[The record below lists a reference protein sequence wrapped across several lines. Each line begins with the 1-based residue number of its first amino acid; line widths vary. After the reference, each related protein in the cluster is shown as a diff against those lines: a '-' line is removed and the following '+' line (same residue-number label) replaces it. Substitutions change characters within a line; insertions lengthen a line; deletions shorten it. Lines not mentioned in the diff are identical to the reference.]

1 MIDIYGSNN
10 QLKCSIAPGNNSQ
23 QDKSLGGDNLL
34 TLSFVHNRF
43 IALDVNDWC
52 MFNGERYWMQER
64 YLPTQKSS
72 VEWDYDVKLYGIE
85 SLIKRLLVLKNPD
98 GENEVVFTLTASAS
112 EHVRLIISSIN
123 AGMDSRAD
131 WKMGTVIATENLTID
146 YNGIYCDEALRKVAE
161 AANTEWWI
169 EGQTVN
175 VCRCEQGEELT
186 LRYPESI
193 TRLERDTADGVKFYT
208 RLFPM
213 GSARNIDRAKYGHV
227 RLQLPDGQK
236 YVDMNVEK
244 YGIFHHYEEAAFA
257 DIYPR
262 RIGTVSDVR
271 ETSVKDNDGKP
282 FKIYWFKD
290 STLPFNPNDYEIG
303 GLVKHVVFQSGEL
316 NGRDFE
322 VNYHANTKEF
332 EIITTWPYNDG
343 TQLPGGLLVP
353 KKGDKYILWN
363 IRMPDEY
370 YGLAEA
376 EFLTAVKAYNAKHCT
391 DTSVYKCSTH
401 HVWIERGN
409 VQLCIGRRIR
419 LESSSYF
426 PEIGF
431 RNSRI
436 TRITRSVALPSQM
449 DLEISDTMSTGNM
462 TRLTDN
468 INEAKT
474 YAREALGALPDI
486 IHCGESTLPTDN
498 NLFSARRIIQD
509 FLSKDTDAKVRGLLQ
524 FLKGIGIGEQYGINA
539 KGEATISSLLLHALR
554 SYNFNEAEQRGF
566 AIHRRADGK
575 YQLSLTD
582 IIVWGKA
589 IFNELELR
597 RLSYVGGNMVF
608 SACGSKVTKV
618 EDKGST
624 WRCYFRQD
632 DGSTQT
638 QNLWQTDDLARA
650 ETFNLKGKTNRHYW
664 RRVTS
669 VGEDWI
675 ELSKTDCEQGSDA
688 PQVDDALVQMGSKTK
703 PERQGL
709 IMVRTMGEQ
718 AIIIYS
724 GINGYTLEGKAVA
737 LLSPS
742 KVDISANIFR
752 LLSPSGSAI
761 DLKGKDGRDG
771 KSSYTFTRY
780 SDDDGKTFTKSV
792 LNHITGDTYKEV
804 KGENRSGQVP
814 AQWNFKPLHLGMGYI
829 RAVVEISGN
838 TTNNASMY
846 FQAQPD
852 GGMGGWDVLRTA
864 WTGIGNGK
872 YIFFGNGFVPEMNGE
887 GKLNMR
893 LDNVNGIVKVLEIQV
908 LSATEYKIDNLL
920 KPYKQIISGD
930 KISYNEFARGAS
942 GNVEQLITFYRDN
955 TDNAFVPG
963 KLYCVEA
970 NVKTSGNVKSMEVF
984 IYDNKIKSINR
995 VEYANNVLPAN
1006 KWQVIKTYIRLAPH
1020 VEADWSH
1027 VYVRFDNNGSLDTK
1041 SSYLNVEK
1049 VRVSCIDDLIGIN
1062 QADLNIEAGNN
1073 VSGTSRT
1080 YFTEQNLPNGAVKA
1094 VHVHSVGGNGG
1105 IFFPGENFVYPDTSM
1120 DMKFSVY
1127 MRSNTAGLQI
1137 YQHIEGNNVA
1147 THVLT
1152 TEWKR
1157 YEVGGQGA
1165 SRSHILCLYT
1175 NKAGDYDVCC
1185 PQFMIVRKG
1194 EAAPDWLPS
1203 KQEEMIGMQQ
1213 GSYLGIASWDKP
1225 YPPLDPQMYQWSST
1239 TDKEAMKK
1247 AQEAIKA
1254 AETANSTAASAATK
1268 ASDATKRA
1276 GEVELKMEQG
1286 EFIVRADKTRFQ
1298 NNKGQDV
1305 AVFNADGTINAR
1317 AIMAKG
1323 TGGTAYF
1330 GLYNDAP
1337 AMIFTNA
1344 TGQTTALM
1352 TNQGI
1357 LKPADCVITLRD
1369 TKGSMLFKEMYGTT
1383 IRAYFTYYI
1392 AIRVVNTGFQ
1402 RTLFGDDTLSP
1413 HAQLSL
1419 SARFEEYAGSDM
1431 QLRCVEPKWIEPQK
1445 EQTIVYRATTD
1456 HLYPKRYLSAETEFR
1471 VSWYAAF
1478 EGKVIMAGNFNAR
1491 EAASKGEG
1499 YVSFDY

>member
-72 VEWDYDVKLYGIE
+72 VEWDYDVKFYGVE

-426 PEIGF
+426 PETGF

-449 DLEISDTMSTGNM
+449 DLEISDAMSTGNM

-539 KGEATISSLLLHALR
+539 KGEATISSLLLHALQ

-566 AIHRRADGK
+566 AIHRRADGR

-608 SACGSKVTKV
+608 SACGSKITKV

-632 DGSTQT
+632 DGTTQT

-650 ETFNLKGKTNRHYW
+650 ETFNLKGKANRHYW

-688 PQVDDALVQMGSKTK
+688 PQVDDALVQMGNRTK

-709 IMVRTMGEQ
+709 IMLRTTGEP

-742 KVDISANIFR
+742 KVDISASIFR

-780 SDDDGKTFTKSV
+780 SDDGGKTFTKAIPLKATGELFAGRNIFALNAGLIAEAGAV
-792 LNHITGDTYKEV
+792 LDSSIHGV
-804 KGENRSGQVP
+804 KCTKTKSLNRVGQL
-814 AQWNFKPLHLGMGYI
+814 FKRFAGNLPRGQF
-829 RAVVEISGN
+829 RISGRMKTDG
-838 TTNNASMY
+838 TTFSVNVN
-846 FQAQPD
+846 
-852 GGMGGWDVLRTA
+852 MGGVNAGDVIATSDWKAFSLVADRPGYSDAPNYCFVDFRYGMAQSVATA
-864 WTGIGNGK
+864 
-872 YIFFGNGFVPEMNGE
+872 
-887 GKLNMR
+887 LN
-893 LDNVNGIVKVLEIQV
+893 
-908 LSATEYKIDNLL
+908 
-920 KPYKQIISGD
+920 
-930 KISYNEFARGAS
+930 
-942 GNVEQLITFYRDN
+942 
-955 TDNAFVPG
+955 
-963 KLYCVEA
+963 LYV
-970 NVKTSGNVKSMEVF
+970 
-984 IYDNKIKSINR
+984 
-995 VEYANNVLPAN
+995 
-1006 KWQVIKTYIRLAPH
+1006 
-1020 VEADWSH
+1020 
-1027 VYVRFDNNGSLDTK
+1027 
-1041 SSYLNVEK
+1041 
-1049 VRVSCIDDLIGIN
+1049 
-1062 QADLNIEAGNN
+1062 ADL
-1073 VSGTSRT
+1073 
-1080 YFTEQNLPNGAVKA
+1080 
-1094 VHVHSVGGNGG
+1094 
-1105 IFFPGENFVYPDTSM
+1105 
-1120 DMKFSVY
+1120 
-1127 MRSNTAGLQI
+1127 
-1137 YQHIEGNNVA
+1137 
-1147 THVLT
+1147 
-1152 TEWKR
+1152 
-1157 YEVGGQGA
+1157 
-1165 SRSHILCLYT
+1165 
-1175 NKAGDYDVCC
+1175 
-1185 PQFMIVRKG
+1185 MIT
-1194 EAAPDWLPS
+1194 
-1203 KQEEMIGMQQ
+1203 Q
-1213 GSYLGIASWDKP
+1213 GSEPYDYAPAPEDQQFGLTPGLYLGIASWDKP

-1254 AETANSTAASAATK
+1254 AETANSTATNAATK

-1276 GEVELKMEQG
+1276 GEVELKMQQG

-1317 AIMAKG
+1317 AIRAKG

-1344 TGQTTALM
+1344 SGQTTALM

-1392 AIRVVNTGFQ
+1392 AVRVVNTGFQ

>member
-72 VEWDYDVKLYGIE
+72 VEWDYDVKFYGVE

-426 PEIGF
+426 PETGF

-449 DLEISDTMSTGNM
+449 DLEISDAMSTGNM

-539 KGEATISSLLLHALR
+539 KGEATISSLLLHALQ

-597 RLSYVGGNMVF
+597 RLSYVGGNIVF
-608 SACGSKVTKV
+608 SACGSKITKV

-632 DGSTQT
+632 DGTMQT

-650 ETFNLKGKTNRHYW
+650 ETFNLKGKANRHYW

-688 PQVDDALVQMGSKTK
+688 PQVDDALVQMGNRTK

-709 IMVRTMGEQ
+709 IMLRTTGEP

-742 KVDISANIFR
+742 KVDISASIFR

-780 SDDDGKTFTKSV
+780 SDDGGKTFTKAIPLKATGELFAGRNIFALNAGLIAEAGAV
-792 LNHITGDTYKEV
+792 LDSSIHGV
-804 KGENRSGQVP
+804 KCTKTKSLNRVGQL
-814 AQWNFKPLHLGMGYI
+814 FKRFAGNLPRGQF
-829 RAVVEISGN
+829 RISGRMKTDG
-838 TTNNASMY
+838 TTFSVNVN
-846 FQAQPD
+846 
-852 GGMGGWDVLRTA
+852 MGGVNAGDVIATSDWKAFSLVADRPGYSDAPNYCFVDFRYGMAQSVATA
-864 WTGIGNGK
+864 
-872 YIFFGNGFVPEMNGE
+872 
-887 GKLNMR
+887 LN
-893 LDNVNGIVKVLEIQV
+893 
-908 LSATEYKIDNLL
+908 
-920 KPYKQIISGD
+920 
-930 KISYNEFARGAS
+930 
-942 GNVEQLITFYRDN
+942 
-955 TDNAFVPG
+955 
-963 KLYCVEA
+963 LYV
-970 NVKTSGNVKSMEVF
+970 
-984 IYDNKIKSINR
+984 
-995 VEYANNVLPAN
+995 
-1006 KWQVIKTYIRLAPH
+1006 
-1020 VEADWSH
+1020 
-1027 VYVRFDNNGSLDTK
+1027 
-1041 SSYLNVEK
+1041 
-1049 VRVSCIDDLIGIN
+1049 
-1062 QADLNIEAGNN
+1062 ADL
-1073 VSGTSRT
+1073 
-1080 YFTEQNLPNGAVKA
+1080 
-1094 VHVHSVGGNGG
+1094 
-1105 IFFPGENFVYPDTSM
+1105 
-1120 DMKFSVY
+1120 
-1127 MRSNTAGLQI
+1127 
-1137 YQHIEGNNVA
+1137 
-1147 THVLT
+1147 
-1152 TEWKR
+1152 
-1157 YEVGGQGA
+1157 
-1165 SRSHILCLYT
+1165 
-1175 NKAGDYDVCC
+1175 
-1185 PQFMIVRKG
+1185 MIT
-1194 EAAPDWLPS
+1194 
-1203 KQEEMIGMQQ
+1203 Q
-1213 GSYLGIASWDKP
+1213 GSEPYDYAPAPEDQQFGLTPGLYLGIASWDKP

-1254 AETANSTAASAATK
+1254 AETANSTATNAATK

-1276 GEVELKMEQG
+1276 GEVELKMQQG

-1317 AIMAKG
+1317 AIRAKG

-1344 TGQTTALM
+1344 SGQTTALM

-1369 TKGSMLFKEMYGTT
+1369 TKGSMLFKEANGTT

-1445 EQTIVYRATTD
+1445 EQTIVYRAATD

>member
-1 MIDIYGSNN
+1 MIDIKMMARKRVANGTGAAKTTTGGSVVYQQNVDEARHAQQADKAIFAEQAN
-10 QLKCSIAPGNNSQ
+10 KALEANAAARASYATKAQELAEDSTAFSQFLRKDKADTAQKLITFLEGVGLKDGHGITAEGIAT
-23 QDKSLGGDNLL
+23 LL
-34 TLSFVHNRF
+34 
-43 IALDVNDWC
+43 
-52 MFNGERYWMQER
+52 
-64 YLPTQKSS
+64 
-72 VEWDYDVKLYGIE
+72 
-85 SLIKRLLVLKNPD
+85 
-98 GENEVVFTLTASAS
+98 EVV
-112 EHVRLIISSIN
+112 
-123 AGMDSRAD
+123 
-131 WKMGTVIATENLTID
+131 
-146 YNGIYCDEALRKVAE
+146 
-161 AANTEWWI
+161 
-169 EGQTVN
+169 
-175 VCRCEQGEELT
+175 
-186 LRYPESI
+186 
-193 TRLERDTADGVKFYT
+193 
-208 RLFPM
+208 
-213 GSARNIDRAKYGHV
+213 
-227 RLQLPDGQK
+227 
-236 YVDMNVEK
+236 
-244 YGIFHHYEEAAFA
+244 
-257 DIYPR
+257 
-262 RIGTVSDVR
+262 
-271 ETSVKDNDGKP
+271 
-282 FKIYWFKD
+282 
-290 STLPFNPNDYEIG
+290 ST
-303 GLVKHVVFQSGEL
+303 
-316 NGRDFE
+316 
-322 VNYHANTKEF
+322 
-332 EIITTWPYNDG
+332 
-343 TQLPGGLLVP
+343 
-353 KKGDKYILWN
+353 
-363 IRMPDEY
+363 
-370 YGLAEA
+370 
-376 EFLTAVKAYNAKHCT
+376 
-391 DTSVYKCSTH
+391 
-401 HVWIERGN
+401 
-409 VQLCIGRRIR
+409 
-419 LESSSYF
+419 
-426 PEIGF
+426 
-431 RNSRI
+431 
-436 TRITRSVALPSQM
+436 
-449 DLEISDTMSTGNM
+449 
-462 TRLTDN
+462 
-468 INEAKT
+468 
-474 YAREALGALPDI
+474 
-486 IHCGESTLPTDN
+486 
-498 NLFSARRIIQD
+498 
-509 FLSKDTDAKVRGLLQ
+509 
-524 FLKGIGIGEQYGINA
+524 
-539 KGEATISSLLLHALR
+539 
-554 SYNFNEAEQRGF
+554 NFNEAEQRGF

-632 DGSTQT
+632 DGTTQT

-688 PQVDDALVQMGSKTK
+688 PQVDDALVQMGNKTK

-709 IMVRTMGEQ
+709 IMLRTMGEQ

-742 KVDISANIFR
+742 KVEISANIFR
-752 LLSPSGSAI
+752 LLSPSGKAL

-1247 AQEAIKA
+1247 AQEAIKT
-1254 AETANSTAASAATK
+1254 AETANSAATDAATK
-1268 ASDATKRA
+1268 ANDATKRA
-1276 GEVELKMEQG
+1276 GEVELKMQQG

-1337 AMIFTNA
+1337 AMIFTNGS
-1344 TGQTTALM
+1344 GQTTALM

-1392 AIRVVNTGFQ
+1392 AVRVVNTGFQ

-1419 SARFEEYAGSDM
+1419 SARFEEYAESDM

-1471 VSWYAAF
+1471 VSWYASF

>member
-72 VEWDYDVKLYGIE
+72 VEWDYDVKFYGVE

-449 DLEISDTMSTGNM
+449 DLEISDAMSTGNM

-474 YAREALGALPDI
+474 YAREALGALPDM

-539 KGEATISSLLLHALR
+539 KGEATISSLLLHALQ

-589 IFNELELR
+589 VFNELEKR
-597 RLSYVGGNMVF
+597 KLSYVGGNFVF
-608 SACGSKVTKV
+608 SACGSKIKRIVDNGT
-618 EDKGST
+618 T
-624 WRCYFRQD
+624 WRCYFHQD
-632 DGSTQT
+632 DGTT
-638 QNLWQTDDLARA
+638 ATTNLWEVDDQARCQ
-650 ETFNLKGKTNRHYW
+650 TFNIRAGVYAGVSNRSYW
-664 RRVTS
+664 RRVMAK
-669 VGEDWI
+669 GIDYI
-675 ELSKTDCEQGSDA
+675 DLSKADCEQGSDA
-688 PQVDDALVQMGSKTK
+688 PQVDDALVQMGNKTK

-709 IMVRTMGEQ
+709 IMVRTTGES

-724 GINGYTLEGKAVA
+724 GINDYTLDGKSVA

-742 KVDISANIFR
+742 KVDISASIFR

-780 SDDDGKTFTKSV
+780 SDDGGKTFTKAIPLKATGELFAGRNIFAINAGLVAEAGAV
-792 LNHITGDTYKEV
+792 LDSSIHGV
-804 KGENRSGQVP
+804 KCTRTKSLNRVGQL
-814 AQWNFKPLHLGMGYI
+814 FKRFADNLPRGQF
-829 RAVVEISGN
+829 RISGRMKTDG
-838 TTNNASMY
+838 TTFSVNVN
-846 FQAQPD
+846 
-852 GGMGGWDVLRTA
+852 MGGVNAGDVIATSDWKDFSLVADRPGYSDA
-864 WTGIGNGK
+864 PN
-872 YIFFGNGFVPEMNGE
+872 YCFVDFRYGMAQSAATT
-887 GKLNMR
+887 LN
-893 LDNVNGIVKVLEIQV
+893 
-908 LSATEYKIDNLL
+908 
-920 KPYKQIISGD
+920 
-930 KISYNEFARGAS
+930 
-942 GNVEQLITFYRDN
+942 
-955 TDNAFVPG
+955 
-963 KLYCVEA
+963 LYV
-970 NVKTSGNVKSMEVF
+970 
-984 IYDNKIKSINR
+984 
-995 VEYANNVLPAN
+995 
-1006 KWQVIKTYIRLAPH
+1006 
-1020 VEADWSH
+1020 
-1027 VYVRFDNNGSLDTK
+1027 
-1041 SSYLNVEK
+1041 
-1049 VRVSCIDDLIGIN
+1049 
-1062 QADLNIEAGNN
+1062 ADL
-1073 VSGTSRT
+1073 
-1080 YFTEQNLPNGAVKA
+1080 
-1094 VHVHSVGGNGG
+1094 
-1105 IFFPGENFVYPDTSM
+1105 
-1120 DMKFSVY
+1120 
-1127 MRSNTAGLQI
+1127 
-1137 YQHIEGNNVA
+1137 
-1147 THVLT
+1147 
-1152 TEWKR
+1152 
-1157 YEVGGQGA
+1157 
-1165 SRSHILCLYT
+1165 
-1175 NKAGDYDVCC
+1175 
-1185 PQFMIVRKG
+1185 MIT
-1194 EAAPDWLPS
+1194 
-1203 KQEEMIGMQQ
+1203 Q
-1213 GSYLGIASWDKP
+1213 GSEPYDYAPAPEDQQFGLTPGLYLGIASWGKP
-1225 YPPLDPQMYQWSST
+1225 YPPLDPQMYQWSGT

-1247 AQEAIKA
+1247 AQEAIRT
-1254 AETANSTAASAATK
+1254 AETANSAATAAATK
-1268 ASDATKRA
+1268 ANDATKRA

-1317 AIMAKG
+1317 AIRAKG

-1344 TGQTTALM
+1344 SGQTTALM

-1357 LKPADCVITLRD
+1357 LKPADCIITLRD
-1369 TKGSMLFKEMYGTT
+1369 TKGSMLFKETNGTT

-1456 HLYPKRYLSAETEFR
+1456 HLYPKRYLSADTEFR